1 MQYDRVHLGCKL
13 NTIFGHLQW
22 GRLSEKTYVLFW
34 TDPCTLVN
42 RYKSLDFELAPYL
55 CPFSLLSWF
64 QKHKDQPLT
73 PLGSACSGVAI
84 YGPERAQ
91 NTKDMAEFSE
101 LICFDHNFLPIAVI
115 NVNFRQVIY
124 NFPNLSIDI
133 LVDHILGH
141 KWSCHYG
148 HYGTIIYNH
157 NYGRYGCLL
166 KD

>member
-1 MQYDRVHLGCKL
+1 M
-13 NTIFGHLQW
+13 
-22 GRLSEKTYVLFW
+22 
-34 TDPCTLVN
+34 
-42 RYKSLDFELAPYL
+42 
-55 CPFSLLSWF
+55 
-64 QKHKDQPLT
+64 
-73 PLGSACSGVAI
+73 AI

-141 KWSCHYG
+141 KWSCHNG
-148 HYGTIIYNH
+148 HYSRMAIMATMAPLYSAIIMADMGVY
-157 NYGRYGCLL
+157 
-166 KD
+166 